1 MQRSAEG
8 RAGSSGGGGEA
19 EAREREAARLS
30 QHSLWGREHCSPS
43 INTPGCSILI
53 SCNGDAR
60 SGGERVA
67 KGGGGGG
74 GGGRVEEC
82 RCIRRGVSRLAP
94 LLNTRSPALLF
105 HLVHACH
112 DASPFESPKWKWI
125 SKRFT
130 KIDSTFPPSFAF
142 LSKRKPRKK
151 ETDLLYVFPR
161 SLARSRRRNL
171 KMFEIVWE
179 CLKCPFPRLSSRKH
193 VPLIYHLKQGSFDI
207 VWECLTKFEQ
217 ARIDRLRFVSL
228 EHVRGD
234 RFSMNFRWKK
244 KRKNTFELPF
254 KRSSLERFLAAREL
268 SVTNRERNEGIGN
281 ITASVYAR
289 DGNWQTMS
297 GNNTRFHLFCI
308 DGTCLEKLVGNL
320 DPYQPNSLPRFSPP
334 VPVFLSLLLL
344 LLKHRITRI
353 LNLRFQKFSPS
364 FDSWD
369 W

>member
-1 MQRSAEG
+1 MPLPS
-8 RAGSSGGGGEA
+8 RARNENQL
-19 EAREREAARLS
+19 R
-30 QHSLWGREHCSPS
+30 
-43 INTPGCSILI
+43 N
-53 SCNGDAR
+53 D
-60 SGGERVA
+60 
-67 KGGGGGG
+67 
-74 GGGRVEEC
+74 
-82 RCIRRGVSRLAP
+82 SRK
-94 LLNTRSPALLF
+94 S
-105 HLVHACH
+105 
-112 DASPFESPKWKWI
+112 W
-125 SKRFT
+125 
-130 KIDSTFPPSFAF
+130 TFPSFFAF

-179 CLKCPFPRLSSRKH
+179 CLKCPFPPLSSRKH
-193 VPLIYHLKQGSFDI
+193 VPLIYRLKQGSFDI

-234 RFSMNFRWKK
+234 RFSMNFRKRKK
-244 KRKNTFELPF
+244 EKNTFELPF
-254 KRSSLERFLAAREL
+254 KQFSQSSLERFLAAREL

-308 DGTCLEKLVGNL
+308 DGMSLEKLVGNL

>member
-1 MQRSAEG
+1 MFEVPI
-8 RAGSSGGGGEA
+8 SS
-19 EAREREAARLS
+19 
-30 QHSLWGREHCSPS
+30 SLF
-43 INTPGCSILI
+43 
-53 SCNGDAR
+53 
-60 SGGERVA
+60 
-67 KGGGGGG
+67 KK
-74 GGGRVEEC
+74 
-82 RCIRRGVSRLAP
+82 
-94 LLNTRSPALLF
+94 TRSPYLSLKTGQF
-105 HLVHACH
+105 WHCLRMFDEVWT
-112 DASPFESPKWKWI
+112 SSNRSFTI
-125 SKRFT
+125 RFSWT
-130 KIDSTFPPSFAF
+130 
-142 LSKRKPRKK
+142 
-151 ETDLLYVFPR
+151 
-161 SLARSRRRNL
+161 RSRRQ
-171 KMFEIVWE
+171 I
-179 CLKCPFPRLSSRKH
+179 
-193 VPLIYHLKQGSFDI
+193 FD
-207 VWECLTKFEQ
+207 E
-217 ARIDRLRFVSL
+217 
-228 EHVRGD
+228 
-234 RFSMNFRWKK
+234 FSKKK

-320 DPYQPNSLPRFSPP
+320 DPYQPNSLSRFSPP